1 VQGFVFDPVLARA
14 RQNPAEQETH
24 AAADV
29 AEEVPKECVPA
40 AQGFAFAEPVPKGQ

>member
-1 VQGFVFDPVLARA
+1 VQGFVPGPVLASA
-14 RQNPAEQETH
+14 RQRPAKQETH